1 MFHLVEQLVKLVLN
15 LAHKSMAI
23 MILNIMVVV
32 VVMMVFVMKC
42 EVSIIRVVRNMVIN
56 FWAPDSVM
64 ITFPVIRAM
73 LNTMNIMVSVNM
85 LRIVLTRIFICVIVT
100 HVMSTLWLHIVV
112 LAMLLPSEMAII
124 V

>member
-1 MFHLVEQLVKLVLN
+1 MLHLVEQLVKLVLN

-73 LNTMNIMVSVNM
+73 LDAMNIMVSVNM
-85 LRIVLTRIFICVIVT
+85 LRIVLTRIFISVIVT
-100 HVMSTLWLHIVV
+100 HVMSTLWLHIMV
-112 LAMLLPSEMAII
+112 LAMFFPSEMAII

>member
-1 MFHLVEQLVKLVLN
+1 MLHLVEQLVKLVLN

-73 LNTMNIMVSVNM
+73 LDAMNIMVSVNM
-85 LRIVLTRIFICVIVT
+85 LRIVLTRIFICVVVT
-100 HVMSTLWLHIVV
+100 HVMSTLWLNIMV